1 MFDQFGSK
9 ILMCVFISVSR
20 VLMMMI
26 SFEIFINQLA
36 ESTKIFLQFLSQL
49 MQKSVWDFATWEV
62 I

>member
-36 ESTKIFLQFLSQL
+36 ESTKRFLQFLSQL

>member
-49 MQKSVWDFATWEV
+49 MQKSV
-62 I
+62 

>member
-36 ESTKIFLQFLSQL
+36 ESTKRFLQFLSQL
-49 MQKSVWDFATWEV
+49 MQKSVWDFAKWEV